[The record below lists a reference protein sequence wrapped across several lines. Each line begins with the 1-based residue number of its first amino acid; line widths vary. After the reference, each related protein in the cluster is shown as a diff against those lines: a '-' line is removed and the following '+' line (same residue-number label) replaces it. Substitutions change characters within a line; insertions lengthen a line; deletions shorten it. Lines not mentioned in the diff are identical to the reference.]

1 MAAFSLIRIM
11 WLSFLSPADGQPGLP
26 LMVIGPVRPRPELQ
40 RFSLLLPDRSSPSP
54 G

>member
-1 MAAFSLIRIM
+1 MAAFSLIGIM

-26 LMVIGPVRPRPELQ
+26 LVVIGPVRPRPELQ